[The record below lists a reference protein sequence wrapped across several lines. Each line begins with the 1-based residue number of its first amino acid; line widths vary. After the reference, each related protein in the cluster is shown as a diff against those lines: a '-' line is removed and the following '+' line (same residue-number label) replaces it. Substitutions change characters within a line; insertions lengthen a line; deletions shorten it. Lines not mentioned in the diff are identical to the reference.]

1 MRSPR
6 PFSSYGFRGAA
17 GAVALAV
24 VLVAAGCS
32 SAEEAGPSRLTPNP
46 NYDAAEAMIKNGPVE
61 QKRLNACELLALTV
75 DEVIDLTDATMP
87 DVEPTGSG
95 DLGLIC
101 TYGGPGSPE
110 RAEAEAK
117 KKDDDD
123 GDASASATST
133 TTDSTSTEAT
143 SSATP
148 TTTTTESTSTE
159 SGRKDRDSGRVP
171 DTFAA
176 GVVTPIGE
184 VGAALAGQQTLLGSR
199 YACSEIRGAK
209 ADTVQGAPAAAPGS
223 PPPTQPSLD
232 TAYID
237 CLSSPTGGGVEAHTI
252 LISGDYLWHITLLE
266 PEVPRSEKN
275 DVAAIAGLHRVAEHI
290 LG

>member
-17 GAVALAV
+17 GAVALAAA
-24 VLVAAGCS
+24 LVAAGCS

-61 QKRLNACELLALTV
+61 QERLNACELLALTV

-110 RAEAEAK
+110 RAEAEARK
-117 KKDDDD
+117 KGDD
-123 GDASASATST
+123 GASASATST
-133 TTDSTSTEAT
+133 STTAESTSTESTSTEAT
-143 SSATP
+143 S
-148 TTTTTESTSTE
+148 TES
-159 SGRKDRDSGRVP
+159 DRRDRNSDRVP

-176 GVVTPIGE
+176 GVVIPIGE
-184 VGAALAGQQTLLGSR
+184 VEAALAGQQRLLGNR

-275 DVAAIAGLHRVAEHI
+275 DVAAIAGLHRVAGHI